1 MGFDCINHC
10 LSIYFGIVISTF
22 LYACDSWILTAELEK
37 RTQAFKTKCYQ
48 RLNNSA
54 YKVNITNEEVR
65 RKIQVSQG
73 RKKSWLERDS
83 NPGPLAYLRALS
95 QLSYRATWSSFDVL
109 PPA

>member
-1 MGFDCINHC
+1 MWDLTVLIPDHC

-54 YKVNITNEEVR
+54 YKVHITNEEVL

-73 RKKSWLERDS
+73 RKKSWLDRDS
-83 NPGPLAYLRALS
+83 NPGPLAYRASTLPTELPS
-95 QLSYRATWSSFDVL
+95 HMVVL
-109 PPA
+109 